1 MVLLIELPHQDESS
15 MQKSEYR
22 QIRVKTK
29 LQAGASFG
37 RPLGD
42 VVADFTAATGLDQV
56 AACYTRSTGKPC
68 GCEARHAFLNKV
80 FPF

>member
-1 MVLLIELPHQDESS
+1 
-15 MQKSEYR
+15 MQKKEIR
-22 QIRVKTK
+22 QIRVKTE
-29 LQAGASFG
+29 LHAGANFG

-42 VVADFTAATGLDQV
+42 MVADFTAATGIDQA
-56 AACYTRSTGKPC
+56 AACYTRVTGKPC

>member
-1 MVLLIELPHQDESS
+1 MEKQEVFQL
-15 MQKSEYR
+15 
-22 QIRVKTK
+22 RVKSN
-29 LQAGASFG
+29 LHVGVSFG

-42 VVADFTAATGLDQV
+42 VVADITEATGIDQL
-56 AACYTRSTGKPC
+56 AACYTRATGKPC